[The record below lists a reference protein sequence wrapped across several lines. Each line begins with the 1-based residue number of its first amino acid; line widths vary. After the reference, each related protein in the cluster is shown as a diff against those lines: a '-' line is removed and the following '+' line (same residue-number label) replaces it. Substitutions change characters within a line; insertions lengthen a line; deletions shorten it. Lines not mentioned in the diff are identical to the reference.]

1 MGIDIV
7 LTVCQ
12 LLDRRYPQA
21 QWQRIY
27 MSTELYRILGT
38 DEDDEELKKEAT
50 MRGFVCCNW
59 QHSTTYTP
67 KVTNVKRRS

>member
-38 DEDDEELKKEAT
+38 DEDDEELRKK
-50 MRGFVCCNW
+50 
-59 QHSTTYTP
+59 QQ
-67 KVTNVKRRS
+67 